1 MRCAGAEGHGSSSRP
16 HAGCPHA
23 GCLLDVQGQ
32 TEGQVEL
39 TPGKHTLTMQF
50 ANALHKS
57 YGPGYAKSIEV
68 MVKKP

>member
-1 MRCAGAEGHGSSSRP
+1 M
-16 HAGCPHA
+16 
-23 GCLLDVQGQ
+23 DVQGQ

-39 TPGKHTLTMQF
+39 SPGKHTLTLQF